1 VLIAAVAA
9 ITLVALALAWWVSRR
24 PTNAGDWQRDVARV
38 ATARVDGDRATI
50 RNFRDFRYR
59 SASDIDE
66 RWEERSLDLTRVDGL
81 DIFVIY
87 WGAPLIAHTIL
98 SWSFADGR
106 HFAISVETRKRKG
119 QDYSAM
125 AGFFRQYTLIYV
137 VADERDVI
145 RLRTDIRGEEVY
157 LYRLAGVTRA
167 AARKLLLDYFEAMN
181 EIARRPRWYNALTAN
196 CTTVMRQRIIHA
208 GGKVPLSW
216 KLFANGYLPEL
227 LYERGSLDHSR
238 PFAELKAMSRINDR
252 AKAAGAADDFSAAI
266 RAGLPMPRM
275 AE

>member
-9 ITLVALALAWWVSRR
+9 IAVVALALAWWVSRR
-24 PTNAGDWQRDVARV
+24 PSNAGDWQPDVARL
-38 ATARVDGDRATI
+38 ATARVDSDRATV

-106 HFAISVETRKRKG
+106 HLAISVETRKRKG
-119 QDYSAM
+119 QDYSAI

-137 VADERDVI
+137 VAEERDVI
-145 RLRTDIRGEEVY
+145 RLRTEIRGEEVY
-157 LYRLAGVTRA
+157 LYRLVGTTRQ
-167 AARKLLLDYFEAMN
+167 AARALLLDYFEAMN
-181 EIARRPRWYNALTAN
+181 AIARRPRWYNALLAN
-196 CTTVMRQRIIHA
+196 CTTIIRERVIHS
-208 GGKVPLSW
+208 GGKLPLSW
-216 KLFANGYLPEL
+216 RLFANGYLPEL
-227 LYERGSLDHSR
+227 LYERGSIDTSR

-252 AKAAGAADDFSAAI
+252 AKAAGAAHDFSTAI
-266 RAGLPMPRM
+266 RAGLPMPPM
-275 AE
+275 SE